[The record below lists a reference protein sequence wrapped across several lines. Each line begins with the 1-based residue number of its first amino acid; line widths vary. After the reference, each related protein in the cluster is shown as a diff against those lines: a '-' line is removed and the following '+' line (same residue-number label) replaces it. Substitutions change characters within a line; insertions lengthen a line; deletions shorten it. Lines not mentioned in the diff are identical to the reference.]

1 MRFFLLFVMSI
12 FAFSQQQQSFN
23 LSEINIDGNYSTSDN
38 MVLYTAGL
46 QKGQVVSADDFRR
59 SIKRLWQLGVF
70 DDVQIYFDGELEDGI
85 KITIEVKESPVLNEV
100 VFKGNKKLKD
110 KKLSEELDFQKG
122 MRIKPNLI
130 SNAIRTLKKLY
141 LDDGYYL
148 ADIKASL
155 NLSLIHI

>member
-1 MRFFLLFVMSI
+1 MRFFPLFFISI

-23 LSEINIDGNYSTSDN
+23 LSEINIDGNSSTSDN

-46 QKGQVVSADDFRR
+46 QKGQEVSADDFRR

-70 DDVQIYFDGELEDGI
+70 EDVQIYFDGELEDGI

-100 VFKGNKKLKD
+100 IFKGNKKLKD
-110 KKLSEELDFQKG
+110 KKLLEELDFQKG
-122 MRIKPNLI
+122 MRIKPNLT
-130 SNAIRTLKKLY
+130 SNSVRKLKKLY

-148 ADIKASL
+148 
-155 NLSLIHI
+155 SLIHI

>member
-1 MRFFLLFVMSI
+1 MRFFPLFFISI
-12 FAFSQQQQSFN
+12 FAFSQQQQQSFN
-23 LSEINIDGNYSTSDN
+23 LSEINIDGNSSTSDN

-46 QKGQVVSADDFRR
+46 QKGQEVSADDFRR

-70 DDVQIYFDGELEDGI
+70 EDVQIYFDGELEDGI

-110 KKLSEELDFQKG
+110 KKLLDELDFQKG

-130 SNAIRTLKKLY
+130 SNSVRTLKKLY
-141 LDDGYYL
+141 
-148 ADIKASL
+148 
-155 NLSLIHI
+155 